1 MVLVVTSGFGAVF
14 SPNAALIARVGAQRA
29 LRSAQAR
36 ATIAAMSTRH
46 ILTGTRIRERR
57 LALSRRQSDVARAA
71 GISPAYLN
79 LIEHNRRPVAEALI
93 ARLAEALDVPQA
105 ELEAGREEA
114 RIAAL
119 REAAAR
125 LDTRAGPGGVDV
137 DPDALPRAETG
148 PELDQAPEFVARFPG
163 WAGALISTAR
173 KAESLE
179 RRLITLS
186 DRMRQDPHLLA
197 TLHEILSAVT
207 SVRSAASI
215 LAEGDASLPPEWAA
229 RFHANLDEDSLRLST
244 TAQALVSYLDS
255 FETEDAALTPREEVE
270 AWIASGMPPLDQA
283 PELASDAA
291 RAMARGHL
299 DRMAAERG
307 ALPDA
312 ALASAASALA
322 AGAGGG
328 SVDPLALAQALGAP
342 VDLVMRRIAVLQP
355 PPFRQA
361 GLLVCDGSGALTLRR
376 PSPGFPM
383 PRLGDACALWPIFQA
398 LAQPHLLLRSRVVT
412 PDGARFDCFSHA
424 ARSQPIGIGGPVLI
438 HAQMLILPVG
448 PAAGD
453 PGMAGG
459 GGGAYGGPVVP
470 AIAIGPS
477 CRICPRGDCPARRE
491 PSILAPA

>member
-125 LDTRAGPGGVDV
+125 LDKRAEAGADL
-137 DPDALPRAETG
+137 DPDALSRAETG

-291 RAMARGHL
+291 RAMARVHL

-312 ALASAASALA
+312 ALASAASAL
-322 AGAGGG
+322 
-328 SVDPLALAQALGAP
+328 S
-342 VDLVMRRIAVLQP
+342 
-355 PPFRQA
+355 
-361 GLLVCDGSGALTLRR
+361 
-376 PSPGFPM
+376 
-383 PRLGDACALWPIFQA
+383 
-398 LAQPHLLLRSRVVT
+398 
-412 PDGARFDCFSHA
+412 
-424 ARSQPIGIGGPVLI
+424 
-438 HAQMLILPVG
+438 
-448 PAAGD
+448 
-453 PGMAGG
+453 
-459 GGGAYGGPVVP
+459 
-470 AIAIGPS
+470 
-477 CRICPRGDCPARRE
+477 
-491 PSILAPA
+491 